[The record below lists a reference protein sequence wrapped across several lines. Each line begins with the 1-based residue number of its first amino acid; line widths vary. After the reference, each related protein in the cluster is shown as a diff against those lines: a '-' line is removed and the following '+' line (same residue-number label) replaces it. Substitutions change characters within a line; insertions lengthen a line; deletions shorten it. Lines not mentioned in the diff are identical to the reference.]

1 MARSDAVWG
10 IDIGQCALKAVRC
23 RSPEDGRAVAD
34 AFDYVE
40 YPKILSQ
47 PEADPAALIHD
58 ALQQF
63 LSRNSV
69 RGDRVAVSVPGQ
81 SGLARFIKLP
91 PVESK
96 KIPNIVK
103 YEARQQ
109 IPFAL
114 DDVVW
119 DYQKMVGGSEEEGF
133 ALETEVG
140 LFAMKR
146 DQVFRSLKPFD
157 EAGIEVDIVQLTPLA
172 LYNFVAFDQIE
183 NLPAP
188 EDYDPENPPESIV
201 VISLGT
207 DSTDLVVTNGYRVWQ
222 RSVPIG
228 GNHFTKALTKELKLT
243 FATAEHLKRNA
254 AKAEDPKALFQ
265 AMRPVFNDLLTEVQR
280 SVGYFTNLDR
290 RAKIGRALALGNAM
304 KLPGLQRYLS
314 QNLGLELGRVDAF
327 RTLSGPAV
335 VDAPAFKDN
344 VLSFGVSYGL
354 ALQGLRAAK
363 IKTNLLPRE
372 IVKDRM
378 IRAKKPWAVGAA
390 AALLLGCAFSY
401 FGDWRVWSAVRITD
415 DYFKPA
421 VARANKVSGEAASHA
436 TAYKTAQDDFAK
448 TTKIEQNLL
457 PSQDVRVRWLE
468 LLKVIDVS
476 LPRNPDPEKRPDK
489 IEEREEILITSIVW
503 KHVDDL
509 GLWYTD
515 VSPHM
520 DQPAAAPTA
529 AGTVPPADA
538 TATAIPT
545 APPTTAPP
553 GASPTPAA
561 STAAVDP
568 ATGMALDASGAAP
581 ADVGLTGKTGWIVQ
595 LQGHHYHN
603 KLSAPLDSADLYLK
617 KTLIKNLRSE
627 KLPIPARERTE
638 GGPTELDLKKLGIG
652 FPVMVVGEMDPNFTL
667 VDPTV
672 LNEEANAGNAVPGG
686 PVPPSANKHQPRYTF
701 TVQFCWQDSPGEPAP
716 AAGEGTDATTGSL
729 PASPPPGPAE
739 AAVAPAETPP
749 AGAPPAGAPP
759 TAEQPA
765 GAAPAAPPAGDGAAP
780 AVPGQVPPGA
790 VPAAPMPGTAPA
802 AGPVVPP
809 AAAPPATAAPPPAAP
824 MQNP

>member
-23 RSPEDGRAVAD
+23 RPLEDGRALAD

-47 PEADPAALIHD
+47 PEADPAALVHE

-172 LYNFVAFDQIE
+172 LYNFVAFDQIQ
-183 NLPAP
+183 NLPPP
-188 EDYDPENPPESIV
+188 EEYDPENPPESLV

-314 QNLGLELGRVDAF
+314 QNMGLELSRIESF

-335 VDAPAFKDN
+335 VEAPAFKDN

-390 AALLLGCAFSY
+390 AALLLGCAVSY
-401 FGDWRVWSAVRITD
+401 FGDWRVWSAVRLD
-415 DYFKPA
+415 GYFQKA
-421 VARANKVSGEAASHA
+421 VDNANKVAGLAAQYTTEYETA
-436 TAYKTAQDDFAK
+436 TANFAK
-448 TTKIEQNLL
+448 TTKIEQSLV
-457 PSQDVRVRWLE
+457 PDQDARVRWLE
-468 LLKVIDVS
+468 LLKVIDVA
-476 LPRNPDPEKRPDK
+476 LPRNEDPEKRPDK
-489 IEEREEILITSIVW
+489 IEEREEILITSVVW

-509 GLWYTD
+509 ALWYTD
-515 VSPHM
+515 VSPKM
-520 DQPAAAPTA
+520 DQPVVAVAPGATPVAAAPGAGPNADPA
-529 AGTVPPADA
+529 AGMPPPANPIGANPNAVVPLDATGAVPLDATGAVPPPADSG
-538 TATAIPT
+538 PT
-545 APPTTAPP
+545 
-553 GASPTPAA
+553 GS
-561 STAAVDP
+561 
-568 ATGMALDASGAAP
+568 
-581 ADVGLTGKTGWIVQ
+581 GWIVQ
-595 LQGHHYHN
+595 LMGHHYHN
-603 KLSAPLDSADLYLK
+603 QSNRPSDSADLYLK
-617 KTLIKNLRSE
+617 KTLIKNLASE
-627 KLPIPARERTE
+627 KLAIPP
-638 GGPTELDLKKLGIG
+638 GELAKGEPAELNLRKLGIG
-652 FPVMVVGEMDPNFTL
+652 YPVIVDGKMDPEFTL
-667 VDPTV
+667 VDPTAALEAGGAAV
-672 LNEEANAGNAVPGG
+672 AAGVAPPANAV
-686 PVPPSANKHQPRYTF
+686 KRQPKYEF
-701 TVQFCWQDSPGEPAP
+701 IVQFCWQDAPGSAVPAT
-716 AAGEGTDATTGSL
+716 AAEGTDGAQPV
-729 PASPPPGPAE
+729 PAAVPPAE
-739 AAVAPAETPP
+739 AAQPP
-749 AGAPPAGAPP
+749 AAL
-759 TAEQPA
+759 
-765 GAAPAAPPAGDGAAP
+765 PAAA
-780 AVPGQVPPGA
+780 
-790 VPAAPMPGTAPA
+790 
-802 AGPVVPP
+802 PP
-809 AAAPPATAAPPPAAP
+809 AAAPPAAVQPAIVPPASVPQATPPAGNVPAAPPAQGPPVETPPAPMPGAGPAAATPPPAVASPAVTPPQAVP

>member
-23 RSPEDGRAVAD
+23 RSLEDGRAVAD

-304 KLPGLQRYLS
+304 KLPGLQRYLA

-354 ALQGLRAAK
+354 ALQGLRVAK

-390 AALLLGCAFSY
+390 AALLLGCAVSY
-401 FGDWRVWSAVRITD
+401 FGDWRVWRSVEKDFFAS
-415 DYFKPA
+415 A
-421 VARANKVSGEAASHA
+421 VARANKVSGDAASHA

-457 PSQDVRVRWLE
+457 PNQDVRVRWLE
-468 LLKVIDVS
+468 LLKIIDVS

-520 DQPAAAPTA
+520 DQPVAAPIA
-529 AGTVPPADA
+529 SEAVPPGDANA
-538 TATAIPT
+538 TAIPSAPPTTAIPT
-545 APPTTAPP
+545 APP
-553 GASPTPAA
+553 GASPDPMAA
-561 STAAVDP
+561 APAAVDP
-568 ATGMALDASGAAP
+568 ATGMPLDASGAPP
-581 ADVGLTGKTGWIVQ
+581 ADVGLTAKPGWIVQ
-595 LQGHHYHN
+595 LSGHHYHN
-603 KLSAPLDSADLYLK
+603 KLSAPLDSDDLYLK
-617 KTLIKNLRSE
+617 KTLIKNLKSE
-627 KLPIPARERTE
+627 KLPIPPGERKE

-652 FPVMVVGEMDPNFTL
+652 FPVMVEGVMDLNFLL

-672 LNEEANAGNAVPGG
+672 MNDEAQVVAAGAAPPNAT
-686 PVPPSANKHQPRYTF
+686 KIQPRYTF
-701 TVQFCWQDSPGEPAP
+701 IVQFCWQDSPGEPAP
-716 AAGEGTDATTGSL
+716 AAGDGTDATTGSL
-729 PASPPPGPAE
+729 PVSPPPVPAE
-739 AAVAPAETPP
+739 AAVAPAEVPPP
-749 AGAPPAGAPP
+749 AGAPPA
-759 TAEQPA
+759 AEQPA
-765 GAAPAAPPAGDGAAP
+765 AAAPAAPPATPPAADGAP
-780 AVPGQVPPGA
+780 LAVPGA
-790 VPAAPMPGTAPA
+790 APAAPMPGTVPA
-802 AGPVVPP
+802 AGP
-809 AAAPPATAAPPPAAP
+809 APPPAAASPATPPPAVPMPNQP
-824 MQNP
+824 MQN